1 MRAMLILFYVL
12 PLLVGR
18 KACEAPECNEI
29 DEYAQSSVVFTAVI
43 FRHGDRAPE
52 KQEVYACDPYKSEER
67 YWPEGFGNLLKRGRQ
82 RLYTLGKFLRNR
94 YSSLLPETY
103 HFHDVNITSSDL
115 DRTISSALCLLG
127 GLYLP
132 QSYDEDPS
140 CDIVAPIIP
149 VHSINMNNDMWIM
162 FKKDCPKYAA
172 ELDNMRLEKYNETLA
187 LGMSFVYTYLTKYTC
202 QRIAS
207 VTDVN
212 RVHTALLT
220 QKEHG
225 YPPPEWATGP
235 QYPQQQ
241 IEYIGALSF
250 YARAYDHVQKRL
262 AGGPLV
268 TKIID
273 SMVAKRNRS
282 LEPDY
287 KMLLFSGHDTTVGI
301 MLQTLGYDKLV
312 KPDFGSSILS
322 TTREN
327 SINTVLLYLS
337 GHDTTVGIMLQ
348 TLGYDKLVKPDFGS
362 SILFELHSIHNQYYV
377 KVFFKPSG
385 FSNHMIPLQF
395 PNCHLPT
402 ICTLDEFIAVNQPWR
417 ISLEEW
423 QQECAI

>member
-52 KQEVYACDPYKSEER
+52 KQETHIVNIQRIVSSP
-67 YWPEGFGNLLKRGRQ
+67 PGRQ

-312 KPDFGSSILS
+312 KPDFGSSIL
-322 TTREN
+322 
-327 SINTVLLYLS
+327 
-337 GHDTTVGIMLQ
+337 
-348 TLGYDKLVKPDFGS
+348 
-362 SILFELHSIHNQYYV
+362 FELHSIHNQYYV

-395 PNCHLPT
+395 PHCHLPT

>member
-1 MRAMLILFYVL
+1 
-12 PLLVGR
+12 
-18 KACEAPECNEI
+18 
-29 DEYAQSSVVFTAVI
+29 
-43 FRHGDRAPE
+43 
-52 KQEVYACDPYKSEER
+52 
-67 YWPEGFGNLLKRGRQ
+67 
-82 RLYTLGKFLRNR
+82 
-94 YSSLLPETY
+94 
-103 HFHDVNITSSDL
+103 
-115 DRTISSALCLLG
+115 
-127 GLYLP
+127 
-132 QSYDEDPS
+132 
-140 CDIVAPIIP
+140 
-149 VHSINMNNDMWIM
+149 
-162 FKKDCPKYAA
+162 
-172 ELDNMRLEKYNETLA
+172 MRLEKYNETLA

-312 KPDFGSSILS
+312 KPDFGSSIL
-322 TTREN
+322 
-327 SINTVLLYLS
+327 
-337 GHDTTVGIMLQ
+337 
-348 TLGYDKLVKPDFGS
+348 
-362 SILFELHSIHNQYYV
+362 FELHSIHNQYYV